1 MYLDD
6 GPRQPMMTES
16 APIPAMQQAQALMAR
31 HMTATPQPTSKKKKI
46 IVASVLGLLLAGGVA
61 ATLVFTDAGAD
72 DDSAAAKADEDAG
85 SRADSKA
92 KHGARDKHDGS
103 QGKTPGDH
111 KHKLPVSTPPK
122 HKPKPHKKKP
132 TAWAGHHT
140 FRCRGDQVHVI
151 RDVKAYTG
159 RHTAIFTRDKCTVY
173 CVNCTIR
180 SRNRYAIKS
189 YGRSKVILVG
199 GRVVG
204 RVYALYAMGAS
215 TIIRANTEVR
225 GRRKHS
231 RHGHIKKMG
240 AADIRVP

>member
-31 HMTATPQPTSKKKKI
+31 HMTMAPQPTSKKKKI

-61 ATLVFTDAGAD
+61 ATLVFSNVGGD
-72 DDSAAAKADEDAG
+72 DGSAAAKADVDAG
-85 SRADSKA
+85 SRADSKGG
-92 KHGARDKHDGS
+92 HGARDEHHGS
-103 QGKTPGDH
+103 KGKTPDDRGH
-111 KHKLPVSTPPK
+111 KPLVSTQ
-122 HKPKPHKKKP
+122 HKPKPQKKKP
-132 TAWAGHHT
+132 TAWDGHHT
-140 FRCRGDQVHVI
+140 FRCHGDQVHVI

-189 YGRSKVILVG
+189 YGHSKVILVG

-204 RVYALYAMGAS
+204 TVYALYAMGAS

-231 RHGHIKKMG
+231 RHGHIRQMG
-240 AADIRVP
+240 AADIHVP